1 MCGIAGFYARHG
13 ADVALV
19 ERMAATIR
27 HRGPDHTG
35 ILEDN
40 SFCFAMNRLSIIDLA
55 GGKQPMHSPDGTV
68 SVIFNGEIYNYREL
82 KSELARKIPFHTNSD
97 TEVILNG
104 YLLMGEEIFPR
115 LNGIFAVAIWHH
127 GARELLI
134 ARDPVGVKPLYYFM
148 NGSGLYFSSEI
159 KSFTATGIANQA
171 NLSAII
177 QFLCSGYVFHPDAAI
192 DGIKQLE
199 PGFLMRVG
207 PAMELNLRQFRGLPM
222 FLPPAQMRSA
232 TTWHNAAHEV
242 VADAVV
248 RQTVSDVSYGL
259 LLSSGVDS
267 MTILAALHERGL
279 DERLQ
284 TYTVTY
290 DSESFAEHEPVERLA
305 REWGFSNERV
315 TLTGD
320 SVKQRLP
327 DLFWTFDNLEL
338 LPTCAAIHEV
348 SHLAGR
354 SNRVLLSGNG
364 GDEVFLG
371 YPTYPATKIVAQLPA
386 LSLLANRLQLLA
398 RLMPV
403 TDGYLP
409 ISEKIQRFLAA
420 ADADPVASHL
430 KWRHVFTP
438 DDLRAL
444 LVDQCVPRIDRV
456 FVPQAKLFQEAEEK
470 GYSGLAKY
478 SYGDLRTWMI
488 DCGLMMWDKAGMSAS
503 TEIRVPLLDLDLLDF
518 VLAMPIE
525 VRGARPGSKSF
536 LRALFKD
543 RLPAYITTLPKKGF
557 QAPIA
562 TWLRG
567 VLNPVFRELTDALPA
582 KFIRTSAVEQLW
594 RDFEDHR
601 RDNALKIWILGC
613 LVGWASR
620 HKVNFGL

>member
-1 MCGIAGFYARHG
+1 
-13 ADVALV
+13 
-19 ERMAATIR
+19 
-27 HRGPDHTG
+27 
-35 ILEDN
+35 
-40 SFCFAMNRLSIIDLA
+40 
-55 GGKQPMHSPDGTV
+55 
-68 SVIFNGEIYNYREL
+68 
-82 KSELARKIPFHTNSD
+82 
-97 TEVILNG
+97 
-104 YLLMGEEIFPR
+104 
-115 LNGIFAVAIWHH
+115 
-127 GARELLI
+127 
-134 ARDPVGVKPLYYFM
+134 VGVKPLYYLV

-177 QFLCSGYVFHPDAAI
+177 QFLCSGYVFHPEAAI

-222 FLPPAQMRSA
+222 FRPPAQTRSA
-232 TTWHNAAHEV
+232 TAWHDAAHEV

-279 DERLQ
+279 DERLR

-320 SVKQRLP
+320 SVKRRLP

-364 GDEVFLG
+364 GDEAFLG

-386 LSLLANRLQLLA
+386 LSLLANRLPLQFLA

-420 ADADPVASHL
+420 ADPDPLASHL

-444 LVDQCVPRIDRV
+444 LVDQCVPGIDRV

-518 VLAMPIE
+518 VLTMPIE
-525 VRGARPGSKSF
+525 VRGARPGTKSF

-543 RLPAYITTLPKKGF
+543 RLPAYITNLPKKGF

-620 HKVNFGL
+620 HKVNLGF

>member
-1 MCGIAGFYARHG
+1 MCGIVGFYARRDANAG
-13 ADVALV
+13 LV

-35 ILEDN
+35 ILKDD

-55 GGKQPMHSPDGTV
+55 GGNQPMHSPDGAV
-68 SVIFNGEIYNYREL
+68 SLIFNGEIYNYREL
-82 KSELARKIPFHTNSD
+82 KSELAPKISFNTNSD

-104 YLLMGEEIFPR
+104 YLLMGEEIFAR
-115 LNGIFAVAIWHH
+115 LNGIFSVAVWHH
-127 GARELLI
+127 GSRELLI
-134 ARDPVGVKPLYYFM
+134 ARDPVGVKPLYYLV
-148 NGSGLYFSSEI
+148 NDSGLYFSSEI

-171 NLSAII
+171 NLPAII
-177 QFLCSGYVFHPDAAI
+177 QFLCSGYVFHPDTAI
-192 DGIKQLE
+192 NGVKQLK
-199 PGFLMRVG
+199 PGCLMRVG
-207 PAMELNLRQFRGLPM
+207 PAMEVNLRQFRRLPM
-222 FLPPAQMRSA
+222 FRPPAQRRSA
-232 TTWHNAAHEV
+232 TAWHEMAHEV
-242 VADAVV
+242 VAAAVV

-267 MTILAALHERGL
+267 MTILAALHERCL
-279 DERLQ
+279 DERLR

-290 DSESFAEHEPVERLA
+290 DSDSFAEHEPVERLA

-320 SVKQRLP
+320 RVKQRLP

-348 SHLAGR
+348 SHLAGA

-364 GDEVFLG
+364 GDELFLG
-371 YPTYPATKIVAQLPA
+371 YPTYPATKIVAQFPA
-386 LSLLANRLQLLA
+386 IGVLAKRLQFLA

-403 TDGYLP
+403 TDDYLS
-409 ISEKIQRFLAA
+409 INEKIHRFLVA

-438 DDLRAL
+438 DDLRPL
-444 LVDQCVPRIDRV
+444 FVEQFSVEIDQV
-456 FVPQAKLFQEAEEK
+456 FSPQTKLFKEGSEE

-478 SYGDLRTWMI
+478 SYGDLRTWMV

-503 TEIRVPLLDLDLLDF
+503 TEIRVPLVDLDLLDF

-525 VRGARPGSKSF
+525 IRGARPGSKSF
-536 LRALFKD
+536 LRALFKNY
-543 RLPAYITTLPKKGF
+543 LPPYITNLPKKGF

-567 VLNPVFRELTDALPA
+567 VLNPAFRELTDALPA
-582 KFIRTSAVEQLW
+582 KLIGKSVVEQLW
-594 RDFEDHR
+594 RDFEDHK
-601 RDNALKIWILGC
+601 RDNALKIWILGS
-613 LVGWASR
+613 LAGWASS
-620 HKVNFGL
+620 HKVNLGY